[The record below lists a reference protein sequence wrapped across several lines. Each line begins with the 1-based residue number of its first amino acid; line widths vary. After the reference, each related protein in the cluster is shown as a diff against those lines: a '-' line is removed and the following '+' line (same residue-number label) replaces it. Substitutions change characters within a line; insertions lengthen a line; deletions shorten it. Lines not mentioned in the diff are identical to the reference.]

1 MRGRKRTV
9 ISHWLMKIEGHFIHE
24 KIAIPAATAR
34 TTRLRLLK
42 LLAENVVSANA
53 TVVNGR
59 AGTGKTALAADF
71 ARHAGRSVSWYKVD
85 AADNDLRLF
94 LEYLVA
100 SIRLQRPS
108 MDPNR
113 LLDLTDSIESDRA
126 ELVAEGLVYQLTD
139 AKFEPLLIVIEDLHL
154 VYDADWL
161 VPFFRRFLPLLPADV
176 HVLITCRSL
185 PPTPLWRLR
194 SKQMLRVVE
203 ESELAFTIDEATALF
218 ETYGLSEEH
227 ARIAWSQTNGRAATI
242 SEFAA
247 TPGRAGRAVADTI
260 LSLKNSRFTSLPQR
274 PDFQT

>member
-1 MRGRKRTV
+1 MRRRRRKM

-42 LLAENVVSANA
+42 LLAENVGSANA
-53 TVVNGR
+53 TVADGR
-59 AGTGKTALAADF
+59 
-71 ARHAGRSVSWYKVD
+71 
-85 AADNDLRLF
+85 
-94 LEYLVA
+94 
-100 SIRLQRPS
+100 
-108 MDPNR
+108 
-113 LLDLTDSIESDRA
+113 
-126 ELVAEGLVYQLTD
+126 VYQLTD
-139 AKFEPLLIVIEDLHL
+139 AKSEALLIVIEDLHL
-154 VYDADWL
+154 VYDADW
-161 VPFFRRFLPLLPADV
+161 VIPFFRRFLPLLPADV

-227 ARIAWSQTNGRAATI
+227 ARIAWRQTGGRAGSI

-247 TPGRAGRAVADTI
+247 TPGRAGRAIVDSFLALNT
-260 LSLKNSRFTSLPQR
+260 
-274 PDFQT
+274 

>member
-108 MDPNR
+108 IDPNR

-126 ELVAEGLVYQLTD
+126 ELVADGLVYQLTD
-139 AKFEPLLIVIEDLHL
+139 VKSEPLLIVIEDLHL
-154 VYDADWL
+154 VYDADW
-161 VPFFRRFLPLLPADV
+161 VIPFFRRFLPLLPADV

-247 TPGRAGRAVADTI
+247 TPGRAGRAVADRI
-260 LSLKNSRFTSLPQR
+260 LSLKNARFTSLPQR

>member
-100 SIRLQRPS
+100 SIRMQRPS
-108 MDPNR
+108 IDPNR

-139 AKFEPLLIVIEDLHL
+139 AKTEPLLIVIEDLHL

-185 PPTPLWRLR
+185 PPAPLWRLR

-218 ETYGLSEEH
+218 ETYGLSQEH

-247 TPGRAGRAVADTI
+247 TPGRAGRAVADRI

>member
-1 MRGRKRTV
+1 
-9 ISHWLMKIEGHFIHE
+9 MKIEGHFIHE

-42 LLAENVVSANA
+42 LLAENVGSANA

-108 MDPNR
+108 INPNR

-139 AKFEPLLIVIEDLHL
+139 AKSEPLLIVIEDLHL
-154 VYDADWL
+154 VYDADW
-161 VPFFRRFLPLLPADV
+161 VIPFFRRFLPLLPADV

-247 TPGRAGRAVADTI
+247 TPGRAGRAMADTI
-260 LSLKNSRFTSLPQR
+260 LSLKNSRFTSLPQT

>member
-71 ARHAGRSVSWYKVD
+71 ARHAGRSVAWYKVD

-100 SIRLQRPS
+100 SIRMQRPS
-108 MDPNR
+108 IDANR
-113 LLDLTDSIESDRA
+113 LLDLIDSIESDRA

-139 AKFEPLLIVIEDLHL
+139 AKAEP
-154 VYDADWL
+154 
-161 VPFFRRFLPLLPADV
+161 R
-176 HVLITCRSL
+176 
-185 PPTPLWRLR
+185 PPQARALASNNR
-194 SKQMLRVVE
+194 SKV
-203 ESELAFTIDEATALF
+203 
-218 ETYGLSEEH
+218 
-227 ARIAWSQTNGRAATI
+227 
-242 SEFAA
+242 
-247 TPGRAGRAVADTI
+247 P
-260 LSLKNSRFTSLPQR
+260 
-274 PDFQT
+274 